1 MPFSQETLDYIES
14 LDIDQDI
21 TTLESTFKI
30 RPVCLRN
37 MKCSSLLLKRG
48 AARGLN
54 LTQIGQI
61 LCRPDDDDSEPS
73 RLEKIVKKA
82 EAKSAKPENFGG
94 MRKISSHNSFSDLM
108 KQTEMRSFLGNA
120 LSDQTSLSGQRTRI
134 MTEDVQQLGPM
145 GTQRRLIQIQGEDN
159 MSESS
164 EVKIDIDSPR
174 SFKSRFGSDVCEES

>member
-1 MPFSQETLDYIES
+1 MPFSQETLNYIEF

-21 TTLESTFKI
+21 TTLESTFNM

-37 MKCSSLLLKRG
+37 MKVSSLLLKRG

-82 EAKSAKPENFGG
+82 EAKSAKPEP
-94 MRKISSHNSFSDLM
+94 S
-108 KQTEMRSFLGNA
+108 
-120 LSDQTSLSGQRTRI
+120 
-134 MTEDVQQLGPM
+134 
-145 GTQRRLIQIQGEDN
+145 
-159 MSESS
+159 
-164 EVKIDIDSPR
+164 
-174 SFKSRFGSDVCEES
+174 